1 VNYPSDNP
9 LSAAA
14 SPFDQAQTWNLE
26 SKSPQ
31 PQPLFKTP
39 VAGVS
44 GAWPI
49 IYPVPQGSYVQIQ
62 EILLFNGTA
71 GPVEFR
77 FAFLDD
83 DDPVPSGATLG
94 QDNVFISET
103 LASNAWK
110 RLDLATGLLAKWRI
124 AAWSDAAAGEK
135 ANVLGTGLVVTY
147 L

>member
-1 VNYPSDNP
+1 MNYPSDNP

-14 SPFDQAQTWNLE
+14 APGQAQTWSLE

-31 PQPLFKTP
+31 PQPLFKTA

-94 QDNVFISET
+94 QDNVIITET
-103 LASNAWK
+103 LATKTWK
-110 RLDLATGLLAKWRI
+110 RLELSTGLMARWRI

-135 ANVLGTGLVVTY
+135 ATVLGTGLVVTY